1 MGFSC
6 GIVGLPNVGKSTLF
20 NALTR
25 SSVAASNYPFCTIDP
40 NVGIVPVPDPRLD
53 RLTELVPTQ
62 KVVSTTMRF
71 VDIAGLV
78 KGASEGQGLGN
89 QFLGHIAEVE
99 AVAHVV
105 RCFEDENVVH
115 VSGGVDPARDVEI
128 INTELALRDVGIVSA
143 AIARVEKQA
152 KAGDKKVAAAL
163 EVYQKLLKP
172 LNEGIPARTVA
183 AGFSEDA
190 RELVRALNLL
200 TAKPVLYVA
209 NVSEKDAGSGG
220 SPFLKELE
228 KIASAEGAPVIPICA
243 SIESQIA
250 ALETE
255 EERAEFLAASG
266 LSEPGLNRL
275 IRAGYDRLGLMTFFT
290 VGETENRAWTVRK
303 GATAPEAAGQIHS
316 DMQRGF
322 IRAEVIGYNDFLAC
336 KSEAAAREQGK
347 LRLEGK
353 EYVVQDGDIM
363 TSGSASRM
371 SARTPV
377 GLSVPWEATPQ
388 TLCKAVGFHGPT
400 ILLESART
408 HPVTGRY
415 SILVG
420 EPDFILTSHGG
431 RAELKTAAGVQLLPG
446 GPLEE
451 MERLLDAWKT
461 EPVPGLPPFVG
472 GAVGYFSYDACRLW
486 QPLPSRAA
494 QDLNLPEIAFLFC
507 SQTLVIDHA
516 EGKLWAIA
524 LDRDPD
530 QGLAR
535 ARALLR
541 RAGKLAR

>member
-53 RLTELVPTQ
+53 KLTELVPTQ
-62 KVVSTTMRF
+62 RQVSTTMRF

-105 RCFEDENVVH
+105 RCFEDDNVIH

-143 AIARVEKQA
+143 AISRVEKQA

-172 LNEGIPARTVA
+172 LNEGTPARAVA
-183 AGFSEDA
+183 AGFSPEA
-190 RELVRALNLL
+190 QELVRALNLL

-209 NVSEKDAGSGG
+209 NVSEKDAGGG
-220 SPFLKELE
+220 SSPLLKEVE
-228 KIASAEGAPVIPICA
+228 KIAAAERAPVVPICG
-243 SIESQIA
+243 SIEAQIA
-250 ALETE
+250 ALDTE
-255 EERAEFLAASG
+255 EERTEFLAAVG

-290 VGETENRAWTVRK
+290 VGETENRAWTVPK

-363 TSGSASRM
+363 HFRF
-371 SARTPV
+371 
-377 GLSVPWEATPQ
+377 SV
-388 TLCKAVGFHGPT
+388 
-400 ILLESART
+400 
-408 HPVTGRY
+408 
-415 SILVG
+415 
-420 EPDFILTSHGG
+420 
-431 RAELKTAAGVQLLPG
+431 
-446 GPLEE
+446 
-451 MERLLDAWKT
+451 
-461 EPVPGLPPFVG
+461 
-472 GAVGYFSYDACRLW
+472 
-486 QPLPSRAA
+486 
-494 QDLNLPEIAFLFC
+494 
-507 SQTLVIDHA
+507 
-516 EGKLWAIA
+516 
-524 LDRDPD
+524 
-530 QGLAR
+530 
-535 ARALLR
+535 
-541 RAGKLAR
+541 